1 MKELGRY
8 IGSGICSIGLA
19 GTAIGTGNVLS
30 NVLNSIS
37 RNPTMINIL
46 FNYGIIFFSL
56 IEALALFSL
65 VLSILILYG

>member
-8 IGSGICSIGLA
+8 IGSGLCSIGLG
-19 GTAIGTGNVLS
+19 GTAVGTGLVLS
-30 NVLNSIS
+30 NVLSSIGK
-37 RNPTMINIL
+37 NPSLTNLL